1 VLRTKQTGFF
11 APLFVAIVLIV
22 AAALMPHPPS
32 VQVAELQKL
41 RYQHSMWWF
50 WQQAV
55 ADYYRKFDEW
65 PASIDDLVSTYAM
78 DSSPSYIS
86 GFTDSEGFRVRWLNL
101 TSDEKALLLKG
112 LTHSKIEFH
121 EDGID
126 AILRAETLSS
136 AVDGVNRNQ
145 QVVMESNISMS
156 NYDINQVRDIYLI
169 QASVTQPSEITRI
182 RAAQSLMQ
190 WLTIDAVVSVDK
202 IARARW
208 QIDELDKLMAHI
220 NSLYSKLESHMQS
233 PPDGPSPF

>member
-1 VLRTKQTGFF
+1 MRIKQTGFF
-11 APLFVAIVLIV
+11 APLFVAIVLII

-32 VQVAELQKL
+32 TQVVELNKL

-55 ADYYRKFDEW
+55 ADYYRKFDVW
-65 PASIDDLVSTYAM
+65 PASIEDLVSTYAI
-78 DSSPSYIS
+78 DSAPSYIS
-86 GFTDSEGFRVRWLNL
+86 GFEDLDGFRVRWLNL
-101 TSDEKALLLKG
+101 TSGEKALLLKG

-136 AVDGVNRNQ
+136 DVDGVYRNQ
-145 QVVMESNISMS
+145 DVVMASDVTMA
-156 NYDINQVRDIYLI
+156 NYDINQVRDTYLKQVSI
-169 QASVTQPSEITRI
+169 TQPSEVSHL

-202 IARARW
+202 IAPARW
-208 QIDELDKLMAHI
+208 QIDELDKLMANI
-220 NSLYSKLESHMQS
+220 NSLYSKLEAHMQS